1 MTKFLSPSVKI
12 LAHDNDNLVGYPSI
26 SRKIGIFEVD
36 EKNTY
41 NDATTTQLFTQKD
54 ILFPYMTTAADA
66 EFATGTLVVNT
77 TPKSHS
83 QFLEKNSRLST
94 AVIKPYN
101 ETLNPAGIAADFASK
116 LDTTIDDFASGFPS
130 GSYPGFFNPIDDKI
144 AINVNISTN
153 QSKEMFRD
161 YYENT
166 AEGYTIEGSGF
177 YYFNFDNS
185 SWEDIGLVDL
195 LTGAPKD
202 AEQLYRTPP
211 DGNTVSRDSL
221 LNILSQFTATPNIAS
236 IAYLT
241 GAFSSPGSF
250 STVGYDKIG
259 IPTMLFGAPN
269 DSKYYATSSQ
279 LLNLANYID
288 KPFALEKILVELPI
302 QTIRRHRLRVS
313 SGWTF
318 PSAIPPSQ
326 LDDRAE
332 GFARDMDNHVFFIY
346 LQHQTTASIGSGD
359 DINDTRR
366 ELIAN
371 SSMCFYNSASL
382 GNLGIQHNPNY
393 LFEYGM
399 GPKTFTEVT
408 ASHNVTM
415 LFRPKVY
422 NRQFGCVSH
431 MGALLDSSSTSLLT
445 LTSSFVQNFWPGG
458 TSPTGSVGE
467 EFVYG
472 LTFSSLATDSLA
484 SHAIANVVTAFSGTA
499 PNLNTDN
506 ILSTT
511 SRTLKHGIPEAT
523 NELISTH
530 VFKRTLLTGDPYA
543 SEENDNFINFP
554 TYVVDGAKLKTKS
567 DIIDFYETPFILLP
581 TDNLIFGIEN
591 GTFHNPPIGYDPTP
605 QTAVSEALWPP
616 LFRTGRSGYD
626 DQTSAAAL
634 SSARKNSRLII
645 NAGHARIVLFGSYIK
660 NNEQYLQS
668 SDQIINTNAVHEDIS
683 YNGSTIS
690 DEFYIADRTS
700 FSNSDIANHTTIF
713 QKLTFENDLFLDSNK
728 KPKFTVSKRRYGQL
742 ADTYSGPKYTR
753 LKSLEKNKQGQH
765 RKIFT
770 TGSAVITCKFV
781 ISSSNTDINPYS
793 TQCSNVSVFATSS
806 IPFDESGIKTN
817 RGSSA
822 PPVAI
827 KIPFI
832 TTTLVFGKT
841 FTK

>member
-94 AVIKPYN
+94 AVIKPYS

-153 QSKEMFRD
+153 QSKELFRD
-161 YYENT
+161 YFQNPV
-166 AEGYTIEGSGF
+166 EGYTIEGSGF
-177 YYFNFDNS
+177 YYFNFVNS
-185 SWEDIGLVDL
+185 SWEDIGLRNPFTGNPVD
-195 LTGAPKD
+195 AD
-202 AEQLYRTPP
+202 SLYRAGT
-211 DGNTVSRDSL
+211 NTIEKDSL
-221 LNILSQFTATPNIAS
+221 SNIYSQFTATPNIAS
-236 IAYLT
+236 IAYIT
-241 GAFSSPGSF
+241 GALA
-250 STVGYDKIG
+250 STSALNDAGYDKIG
-259 IPTMLFGAPN
+259 IPTALFSAPN
-269 DSKYYATSSQ
+269 ASRYYATSSQ

-288 KPFALEKILVELPI
+288 KPFALEKILVELPV
-302 QTIRRHRLRVS
+302 QTIRRHRDRTS
-313 SGWTF
+313 TGWTLAA
-318 PSAIPPSQ
+318 PNN
-326 LDDRAE
+326 RVE

-346 LQHQTTASIGSGD
+346 LQHQTTSSVESAD

-382 GNLGIQHNPNY
+382 GSIGLQHDPGY
-393 LFEYGM
+393 SFEYGM
-399 GPKTFTEVT
+399 GPLVAAEVT

-415 LFRPKVY
+415 LFRPRVY

-431 MGALLDSSSTSLLT
+431 MGSLLNDSSANLTT
-445 LTSSFVQNFWPGG
+445 LTSSFVQNFWHGG
-458 TSPTGSVGE
+458 TSPVEGPGAE
-467 EFVYG
+467 NVYG
-472 LTFSSLATDSLA
+472 VTFSSLAAVTGSGDYNK
-484 SHAIANVVTAFSGTA
+484 ANVITSFLGSTPGVETDIELSITA
-499 PNLNTDN
+499 
-506 ILSTT
+506 
-511 SRTLKHGIPEAT
+511 RTLKHSIPEAT
-523 NELISTH
+523 NKLISTH
-530 VFKRTLLTGDPYA
+530 IFKRKMLSGDVNFT
-543 SEENDNFINFP
+543 EETDNFINFP
-554 TYVVDGAKLKTKS
+554 TYIVTGSKLETKS
-567 DIIDFYETPFILLP
+567 NIADYYETPFVLLP

-591 GTFHNPPIGYDPTP
+591 GTFHNPPIDYDPTP
-605 QTAVSEALWPP
+605 GTPVAEANWPP

-626 DQTSAAAL
+626 DQTSGNSL
-634 SSARKNSRLII
+634 RGARKNSRLII

-728 KPKFTVSKRRYGQL
+728 KPKFIVSKRRYGQL
-742 ADTYSGPKYTR
+742 ADTYASSKYTR
-753 LKSLEKNKQGQH
+753 LKSLEKNKQGQN

-781 ISSSNTDINPYS
+781 ISSSNTDINPYR

-806 IPFDESGIKTN
+806 IPFDETGIKTN